1 MGSISIFLGGYTF
14 TELAVAGT
22 EIAEGIETEGVEELA
37 LELAYKL
44 VFSPSVLVDV
54 DSTDSEV
61 GACFIP
67 REEYTDAVT
76 DAIADLKGSR

>member
-1 MGSISIFLGGYTF
+1 MGSISIFWGGYTF

-22 EIAEGIETEGVEELA
+22 EVAEGIETEGVEELA

-61 GACFIP
+61 GACWGLGSAWIVYYFYS
-67 REEYTDAVT
+67 RETEDY
-76 DAIADLKGSR
+76 G